1 MCTVVTKKTANSTGT
16 GNNYKISLI
25 KIERKV
31 AVKTKKR
38 RAKETRGAG
47 KTKKKE
53 AGKTITKVAGK
64 TKRRK
69 HVRQ

>member
-25 KIERKV
+25 KIDRKV

-47 KTKKKE
+47 K
-53 AGKTITKVAGK
+53 I
-64 TKRRK
+64 KRRK